1 MHHSKEERC
10 TVTIDRLKVPRDQK
24 LGSVLSNS
32 INNSVGMQQCRDT
45 NQGRSARIKPDLRK
59 TTHYR
64 YVSQVTQKR
73 TKKTTPHTHFF
84 FGGVTGSTMCF
95 ECIRTTT
102 INTI

>member
-45 NQGRSARIKPDLRK
+45 NQGRSARIKPDLLAENHSLPVCI
-59 TTHYR
+59 TGY
-64 YVSQVTQKR
+64 
-73 TKKTTPHTHFF
+73 TKKNEKNDTPHTFF
-84 FGGVTGSTMCF
+84 FWRGHW
-95 ECIRTTT
+95 
-102 INTI
+102 INNVF